1 MTTEKTES
9 NQTVRR
15 ACAIFKLLA
24 GRNQGRSLKE
34 IATAIGAHDSTT
46 LRVLCT
52 LQEEGFVTQYPKTLH
67 WALSLEMMQIA
78 QATES
83 AINRD
88 AAKATEL
95 RQRIHAGANQI
106 IATNN

>member
-15 ACAIFKLLA
+15 ACAILKLLA

-34 IATAIGAHDSTT
+34 IATAIGAHDSST
-46 LRVLCT
+46 LRVLQT
-52 LQEEGFVTQYPKTLH
+52 LQEEGFVTQYETLN

-88 AAKATEL
+88 AAKVAEL
-95 RQRIHAGANQI
+95 RQRIHAGAAQI